1 MTAAL
6 LALALAA
13 APPRGPGEARR
24 PADEAELRFWLTN
37 MVAHH
42 RFRAGEVVAATGLSR
57 AEVTAAL
64 RRWDI
69 RPGVRPPRRPGDPL
83 VVLPY
88 PGGRHPRIGF
98 LAGAVRPQRETK
110 VSVFTPWDPDSYV
123 VIDVPEAVWS
133 NLGLTYLAHTHVP
146 TIWTRKGIT
155 LPRLEW
161 R

>member
-1 MTAAL
+1 MTATL

-24 PADEAELRFWLTN
+24 PAGEAELRFWLTS

-42 RFRAGEVVAATGLSR
+42 RYRVEEVVAATGLSR
-57 AEVTAAL
+57 AEVAAAL

-69 RPGVRPPRRPGDPL
+69 RPGGRGPRRPGEPL

-98 LAGAVRPQRETK
+98 LDGAVRP
-110 VSVFTPWDPDSYV
+110 
-123 VIDVPEAVWS
+123 
-133 NLGLTYLAHTHVP
+133 
-146 TIWTRKGIT
+146 
-155 LPRLEW
+155 
-161 R
+161 